1 MCKDRLVET
10 GRGDWGGGGGVWGG
24 GTPPPPQIFP
34 KVDLSLIDNES
45 EKQKVARKT

>member
-10 GRGDWGGGGGVWGG
+10 GRGDWGGWFGGSSA
-24 GTPPPPQIFP
+24 PPPQIFP